1 MQANTK
7 KSKILFRLYITNRAP
22 TSMRALENLRQVCRD
37 YFDGG
42 YELEVVDTA
51 KEPGRAMRDGIVV
64 TPTLVKLSPE
74 PQWSIVGDLSEEARV
89 LTLMR
94 AAA

>member
-22 TSMRALENLRQVCRD
+22 TSMRALENLRHICRD

-42 YELEVVDTA
+42 YELEIVDTA

-74 PQWSIVGDLSEEARV
+74 PQWSVVGDLSDEARV
-89 LTLMR
+89 LTSMR
-94 AAA
+94 TAV